1 MTGRRRPRLS
11 QHFLHDTAVAARI
24 SDALRAPEGARVLE
38 IGAGEGALTEHLI
51 GRGWKVLALELDER
65 LARNL
70 ASRWSGRDDLHVV
83 AVDALEF
90 ALPAARGPWWVIGN
104 LPYAVTTPLLFNL
117 VDSAPRVPVRE
128 MVFMVQREVA
138 ERLAAQP
145 GTGAMGS
152 LTVGIRLVSD
162 VEWLFDVGPGA
173 FRPPPRVRSSVIR
186 IVPHDRWGL
195 NEKDRE
201 RLRRLVQTL
210 FGQRRK
216 QLQKGLRTLSP
227 WRLARVET
235 ERMEEETGLDLSRRP
250 ETLSVEEWLR
260 LESALGRVL
269 AERQDP
275 SV

>member
-11 QHFLHDTAVAARI
+11 QHFLHDASVAARI
-24 SDALRAPEGARVLE
+24 ADALRAPQGALVLE

-51 GRGWKVLALELDER
+51 GRGWKVLAVELDAR

-70 ASRWSGRDDLHVV
+70 GSRWSGRDDLHVV
-83 AVDALEF
+83 AADALEL
-90 ALPAARGPWWVIGN
+90 ALPSGRGPWWVIGN
-104 LPYAVTTPLLFNL
+104 LPYAVTTPLLFRL
-117 VDSAPRVPVRE
+117 VDAAPRVPIRE
-128 MVFMVQREVA
+128 MVFMIQREVA
-138 ERLAAQP
+138 ERLAARP

-152 LTVGIRLVSD
+152 LTVGVRLVAD

-186 IVPHDRWGL
+186 VVPHDRWGL
-195 NEKDRE
+195 NEEDRE
-201 RLRRLVQTL
+201 RLRRLVQAL

-216 QLQKGLRTLSP
+216 QLQKGLRTLAP

-235 ERMEEETGLDLSRRP
+235 ERIQEEAGLELSRRP

-260 LESALGRVL
+260 LESALRRTL
-269 AERQDP
+269 AKRRNP
-275 SV
+275 SA